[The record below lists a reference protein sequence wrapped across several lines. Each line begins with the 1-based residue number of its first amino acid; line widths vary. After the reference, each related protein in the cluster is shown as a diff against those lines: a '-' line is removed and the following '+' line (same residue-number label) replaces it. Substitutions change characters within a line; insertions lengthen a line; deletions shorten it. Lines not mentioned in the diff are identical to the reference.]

1 MNYAPVSWPGAPPG
15 GVSAGIDWA
24 SADHAVCVPSE
35 VDVIMGGH
43 WQVPTPRGA
52 LGTALL
58 TVAGR
63 CLRRGFFLA
72 EVAALL
78 DATDTRCAA
87 EMRRL
92 QEEGHTAPVSAVVAA
107 TYCPSW
113 FPSSGTNCLPA
124 SLVVSA
130 CEHDFWSRS
139 QPGLVTAL
147 LQTLDSPPRWG
158 RLYLA
163 LTLVDPTLVVRDNA
177 EDAAQLPSLVQAA
190 WQAGGYHLRLKALD
204 AAVRTGRR
212 LDDQLRGRLVEVL
225 DSLAEPT
232 RGGLSDIWIEALAAC
247 GAIEPQ
253 STLDQI
259 RASIDEVL
267 AQPDSPDAWTIAS
280 SIYYRQFEQEDI
292 FGPYAEAIAGL
303 EDRQKLQLCVMAARA
318 GFRPWKP
325 DWVIREI
332 ADRAELTD
340 EAGREVLRKAAT
352 NIVADHMMPVEA
364 VQAHLDGLC
373 GWARIADRLPGP
385 ADRDGDAGQRAWRL
399 ADELIFGVERDDPLT
414 GDAAARCWQELCG
427 PCAPAA
433 VGVLFT
439 VQRACAFGSYFDQ
452 RPQAYDRLA
461 EAYPDQLRALLQW
474 GLPHRDR
481 LVRPAWVSA
490 GELSRYMIDELARV
504 GDMATVA
511 LLHAYLPDPELGPMA
526 VEAIRTIQRRLAR
539 NA

>member
-1 MNYAPVSWPGAPPG
+1 
-15 GVSAGIDWA
+15 
-24 SADHAVCVPSE
+24 
-35 VDVIMGGH
+35 
-43 WQVPTPRGA
+43 
-52 LGTALL
+52 
-58 TVAGR
+58 
-63 CLRRGFFLA
+63 
-72 EVAALL
+72 
-78 DATDTRCAA
+78 
-87 EMRRL
+87 MRRPR
-92 QEEGHTAPVSAVVAA
+92 EEGYTAPVSAVVAA
-107 TYCPSW
+107 TYCSGW
-113 FPSSGTNCLPA
+113 SPSSRTDCLPA
-124 SLVVSA
+124 SLVVAA
-130 CEHDFWSRS
+130 CKHDFWVRS

-204 AAVRTGRR
+204 AVVRTGRV
-212 LDDQLRGRLVEVL
+212 LDDQLRERLVEVL
-225 DSLAEPT
+225 DSFEVST
-232 RGGLSDIWIEALAAC
+232 SVGLSSILVDALAAC
-247 GAIEPQ
+247 GAIEPM
-253 STLDQI
+253 STLDRI
-259 RASIDEVL
+259 RASIDAVL

-292 FGPYAEAIAGL
+292 FGPYVEAIAGL
-303 EDRQKLQLCVMAARA
+303 DDRRMLQLCVMAARA
-318 GFRPWKP
+318 GFREWKP

-340 EAGREVLRKAAT
+340 EAGREVLRRAAS

-364 VQAHLDGLC
+364 VQAHLEGLR
-373 GWARIADRLPGP
+373 GWARIADRLPVP
-385 ADRDGDAGQRAWRL
+385 ADRDGDVGQRAWRL
-399 ADELIFGVERDDPLT
+399 VDELIFGLERGDPLT
-414 GDAAARCWQELCG
+414 GDEAARCWQELCG
-427 PCAPAA
+427 PCATAA

-439 VQRACAFGSYFDQ
+439 VQSARAFGSYFDQ

-461 EAYPDQLRALLQW
+461 EAYPDQLRAPLQW
-474 GLPHRDR
+474 GLPHRDL

-511 LLHAYLPDPELGPMA
+511 LLHAYLPDPELGPLA
-526 VEAIRTIQRRLAR
+526 VEAIRAIERRLAR